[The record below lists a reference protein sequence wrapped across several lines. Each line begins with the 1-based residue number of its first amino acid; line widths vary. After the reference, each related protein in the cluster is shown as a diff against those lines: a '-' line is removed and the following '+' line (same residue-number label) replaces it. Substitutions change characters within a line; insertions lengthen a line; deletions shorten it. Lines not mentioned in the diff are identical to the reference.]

1 MRACAVLKHNTDVE
15 ERLDVLLS
23 ETKDACQ
30 KVKALESKMAAAAA
44 SSAADQIKEIKGVNT
59 LVQKVSVSDVNAMR
73 TMGDQLRDKTGGV
86 VVLASV
92 FENGK
97 IGILAMAHKDAV
109 AKGIHCGKIVKEVA
123 TICGGGGGGRP
134 DMAQAGVKEVAT
146 ICGGGGGGRP
156 DMAQAGGKDA
166 EKVDEALQAA
176 WGVVEGQIK

>member
-1 MRACAVLKHNTDVE
+1 
-15 ERLDVLLS
+15 LDVLLS

-59 LVQKVSVSDVNAMR
+59 LVQKVSVSDVNALR

-134 DMAQAGVKEVAT
+134 DMAQAG
-146 ICGGGGGGRP
+146 
-156 DMAQAGGKDA
+156 GKDA

>member
-1 MRACAVLKHNTDVE
+1 
-15 ERLDVLLS
+15 
-23 ETKDACQ
+23 
-30 KVKALESKMAAAAA
+30 MAAAAA

-59 LVQKVSVSDVNAMR
+59 LVQKVSVSDVNALR

-134 DMAQAGVKEVAT
+134 DMAHR
-146 ICGGGGGGRP
+146 IWRRP
-156 DMAQAGGKDA
+156 AARTRKKWMKRCRLPGALWKDRLN
-166 EKVDEALQAA
+166 KLR
-176 WGVVEGQIK
+176 KMRCFL